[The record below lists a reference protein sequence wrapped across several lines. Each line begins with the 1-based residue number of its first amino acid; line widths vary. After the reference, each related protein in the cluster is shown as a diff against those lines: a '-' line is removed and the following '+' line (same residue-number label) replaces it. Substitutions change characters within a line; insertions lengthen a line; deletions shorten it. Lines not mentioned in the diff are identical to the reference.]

1 MTLFHFNY
9 LFLSE
14 NVRNRSRTPFS
25 QVLCNLV
32 GSKAVNFG
40 QKWPKMAKYR
50 VNHMLFKID
59 SEENEKRNANS
70 ILIFGFTM
78 KFYIT
83 YLPVFE
89 TPLAL
94 HLQL

>member
-1 MTLFHFNY
+1 
-9 LFLSE
+9 
-14 NVRNRSRTPFS
+14 
-25 QVLCNLV
+25 
-32 GSKAVNFG
+32 
-40 QKWPKMAKYR
+40 
-50 VNHMLFKID
+50 MLFKID

-94 HLQL
+94 HLQLWRHRMTKIAIIFTYFEPFFGFASTFLYNRDSV